1 MYYFKHR
8 HFSFSTR
15 FSENRVLT
23 FMTSDSAANKPK
35 QTDAREFFI
44 NLARA
49 FGGAILFSFP
59 VLMTME
65 MWFLGFYMNGLRLA
79 LFILLTVPL
88 LIGLSYYDG
97 FETTSSVW
105 DDTVDT
111 FVAYAVGF
119 VASTTLLFLFGVIEI
134 GMSADEIIGKI
145 SVQAIVSSFGA
156 MFARSLLS
164 GDDAAEKEAQKRKRE
179 ASYFG
184 ELFLMIVGA
193 VFLSM
198 SVAPTEEMV
207 LISYRMTDWHT
218 LALAAGSIAMMH
230 AFVYA
235 VAYKEFENPLWN
247 RLSFIEGF
255 LRFTVV
261 GYAIALGI
269 SFYILWTFGSI
280 DEMAFAEQLKAAVV
294 LGFPAAIGASAS
306 RLIL

>member
-1 MYYFKHR
+1 MAY
-8 HFSFSTR
+8 
-15 FSENRVLT
+15 
-23 FMTSDSAANKPK
+23 SAAKKEPK
-35 QTDAREFFI
+35 QKDTRRFFV

-49 FGGAILFSFP
+49 FGGAILFSYP
-59 VLMTME
+59 MLMTME

-79 LFILLTVPL
+79 LFTLLTVPL

-97 FETTSSVW
+97 FEATSSVW
-105 DDTVDT
+105 DDTIDT

-119 VASTTLLFLFGVIEI
+119 LSSTALLFLFGVLEF

-145 SVQAIVSSFGA
+145 SVQAIVGAFGA
-156 MFARSLLS
+156 MFAQSLLT
-164 GDDAAEKEAQKRKRE
+164 GDKEEEEQSEKRQRD

-184 ELFLMIVGA
+184 EMFLMAVGA

-207 LISYRMTDWHT
+207 LISYRMTDWHA
-218 LALAAGSIAMMH
+218 LALAVVTILMMH

-235 VAYKEFENPLWN
+235 VEYRDFEKN
-247 RLSFIEGF
+247 LSPNSSFLSSF
-255 LRFTVV
+255 LRFTIV
-261 GYAIALGI
+261 GYAIALLI

-280 DEMAFAEQLKAAVV
+280 DEMAFAEQLKATIV
-294 LGFPAAIGASAS
+294 LGFPAAIGASTS

>member
-1 MYYFKHR
+1 MASESNKDKPER
-8 HFSFSTR
+8 SDTR
-15 FSENRVLT
+15 RFWV
-23 FMTSDSAANKPK
+23 
-35 QTDAREFFI
+35 

-59 VLMTME
+59 MLMTME
-65 MWFLGFYMNGLRLA
+65 MWFLGFYLNGLRLA
-79 LFILLTVPL
+79 LFTLLTIPL

-97 FETTSSVW
+97 FEPTSSVL
-105 DDTVDT
+105 DDTIDT

-119 VASTTLLFLFGVIEI
+119 VASAALLLLFGVIKS

-145 SVQAIVSSFGA
+145 SIQAIVAGFGA
-156 MFARSLLS
+156 MFAQSLLR
-164 GDDAAEKEAQKRKRE
+164 GDKEENEESEERQRS

-184 ELFLMIVGA
+184 ELFLMAVGA

-207 LISYRMTDWHT
+207 LISYQMTDWHT
-218 LALAAGSIAMMH
+218 LALAVVTLLMMH
-230 AFVYA
+230 AFVYS
-235 VAYKEFENPLWN
+235 VEHRGFEKELPPDN
-247 RLSFIEGF
+247 SFLNGF

-261 GYAIALGI
+261 GYAIVLLI

-280 DEMAFAEQLKAAVV
+280 DDMALAEKVKVAIV

>member
-1 MYYFKHR
+1 MAETSAKNSFKENTNR
-8 HFSFSTR
+8 R
-15 FSENRVLT
+15 FFV
-23 FMTSDSAANKPK
+23 D
-35 QTDAREFFI
+35 
-44 NLARA
+44 LARA

-59 VLMTME
+59 MLMTME
-65 MWFLGFYMNGLRLA
+65 MWFLGFYMNGLRLT
-79 LFILLTVPL
+79 LFTLLTIPL

-97 FETTSSVW
+97 FEDTSSLL
-105 DDTVDT
+105 DDTIDT

-119 VASTTLLFLFGVIEI
+119 TASAVMLFLFGII
-134 GMSADEIIGKI
+134 KSDMSADEIIGKI
-145 SVQAIVSSFGA
+145 SLQAITAAIGA
-156 MFARSLLS
+156 MFAQSFLR
-164 GDDAAEKEAQKRKRE
+164 GDDESEKEKEERQRS

-184 ELFLMIVGA
+184 ELFLMAVGA

-207 LISYRMTDWHT
+207 LISYQMTDWHT
-218 LALAAGSIAMMH
+218 LALAAATLLLMH

-235 VAYKEFENPLWN
+235 VEYRGFEKEISSDTSF
-247 RLSFIEGF
+247 LSGF

-261 GYAIALGI
+261 GYAIVLLI

-280 DEMAFAEQLKAAVV
+280 DDMAFAERLKATIV

>member
-1 MYYFKHR
+1 MA
-8 HFSFSTR
+8 
-15 FSENRVLT
+15 SESEKTELER
-23 FMTSDSAANKPK
+23 SDSS
-35 QTDAREFFI
+35 RFFVH
-44 NLARA
+44 LARA

-59 VLMTME
+59 IMMTME

-79 LFILLTVPL
+79 LLTLLTVPL

-97 FETTSSVW
+97 FEDTSSIL

-111 FVAYAVGF
+111 FAAYAVGF
-119 VASTTLLFLFGVIEI
+119 ITAAVFLFLFGVIKF

-145 SVQAIVSSFGA
+145 AIQAIIGSFGA
-156 MFARSLLS
+156 MFAQSLLTGG
-164 GDDAAEKEAQKRKRE
+164 GDSSEESENRKRS

-184 ELFLMIVGA
+184 EVFLMAVGA

-207 LISYRMTDWHT
+207 LISYQMSEWHT
-218 LALAAGSIAMMH
+218 LALIIFTLLVMH

-235 VAYKEFENPLWN
+235 VEYRGHEKMISHDA
-247 RLSFIEGF
+247 SFISVF

-261 GYAIALGI
+261 GYAVALLI
-269 SFYILWTFGSI
+269 SFYVLWTFGSI
-280 DEMAFAEQLKAAVV
+280 DDMEFGGQLKATFV
-294 LGFPAAIGASAS
+294 LAFPAAIGASAS

>member
-1 MYYFKHR
+1 MASESNKDKPER
-8 HFSFSTR
+8 SDTR
-15 FSENRVLT
+15 RFWV
-23 FMTSDSAANKPK
+23 
-35 QTDAREFFI
+35 

-59 VLMTME
+59 MLMTME
-65 MWFLGFYMNGLRLA
+65 MWFLGFYLNGLRLA
-79 LFILLTVPL
+79 LFTLLTIPL

-97 FETTSSVW
+97 FEPTSSVL
-105 DDTVDT
+105 DDTIDT

-119 VASTTLLFLFGVIEI
+119 VASAALLLLFGVIKS

-145 SVQAIVSSFGA
+145 SIQAIVAGFGA
-156 MFARSLLS
+156 MFAQSLLR
-164 GDDAAEKEAQKRKRE
+164 GDKEENEESEERQRG

-184 ELFLMIVGA
+184 ELFLMAVGA

-207 LISYRMTDWHT
+207 LISYQMTDWHT
-218 LALAAGSIAMMH
+218 LALAVVTLLMMH
-230 AFVYA
+230 AFVYS
-235 VAYKEFENPLWN
+235 VEHRGFEKELPPDN
-247 RLSFIEGF
+247 SFLNGF

-261 GYAIALGI
+261 GYAIVLLI

-280 DEMAFAEQLKAAVV
+280 DDMGFAEKVKVAIV